1 MLEFSALD
9 YLTEISPRP
18 ILFIYGDNAHSR
30 SYSGRAYYLA
40 NQPKQ
45 RLIVEDCEH
54 IDLYDNMKK
63 IPVDQIAK
71 FIKDSFNA

>member
-1 MLEFSALD
+1 ML
-9 YLTEISPRP
+9 TPV
-18 ILFIYGDNAHSR
+18 
-30 SYSGRAYYLA
+30 SYSERAYYLA

-45 RLIVEDCEH
+45 RLIVKNCEH
-54 IDLYDNMKK
+54 IDFYDNMKK